1 MTESLAAVDSAPTR
15 AKNVRTPLRSP
26 VFWMGLAVV
35 VSFAFSLRVVSYQDI
50 RDSPLLTDSPF
61 LADSAYYDYRA
72 KRIAGGDLWGQEV
85 FFMAPLYEYTVAAI
99 YALDGQAIDKPD
111 FRLARQS
118 YDIDPA
124 IHVQCVYGGLTCG
137 LLFAMAYVWFGP
149 IAGWAAGLMAA
160 FYGPFIFFDGLLM
173 AASLVLL
180 TGVLTVALLTWADWK
195 GRWWRWLIG
204 GLATGLAVLAHGS
217 MLAIIPVVI
226 LILLLLPNPDRR
238 TSIVSAL
245 SFAIGVMVLILPVTV
260 RNYVVGG
267 DWVLLTSNAGM
278 NLFIGNNAYADGTHV
293 VYQFPYTMTKL
304 SDYYQRPRRAP
315 DDPSPSFVS
324 RKVGSEALSWM
335 AANPVAAAG
344 LWLTKLRLWFNHVE
358 LGIRD
363 HYHFFRQFSEVLR
376 APLLG
381 FGVIG
386 PLGLTGAIFL
396 RRQLRELRFV
406 YAVLA
411 VQTAVFVLMFVLG
424 RYRFCATACLM
435 LLGAGQI
442 AWWHAKWRQRDFR
455 ALTASAIVL
464 AVIAAAVHLPVDGFD
479 ENHAAAKL
487 YANLGNRYL
496 QEAIDMRD
504 PGRLDDAIEA
514 FGQAERLEWGQ
525 TGLAVSRSLMLM
537 RFGDAWLAKGDLD
550 RALAYGNKAL
560 DEIERELSDQP
571 ADYAP
576 VRTPPEIL
584 LNRRERLRRWMRGIE
599 QSRAA
604 QSTAP

>member
-1 MTESLAAVDSAPTR
+1 MTEPTAATDSNPPRPLDAR
-15 AKNVRTPLRSP
+15 MPLRSP
-26 VFWMGLAVV
+26 VFWLGFVV
-35 VSFAFSLRVVSYQDI
+35 VVAMAFSLRLVSYQDI
-50 RDSPLLTDSPF
+50 RDSPLLSDSPF

-72 KRIAGGDLWGQEV
+72 KRIAGGDIWGQEV
-85 FFMAPLYEYTVAAI
+85 FFMAPLYEYTVAAV
-99 YALDGQAIDKPD
+99 YALDGQSIDQPD

-124 IHVQCVYGGLTCG
+124 IQVQCVYGALTCG
-137 LLFAMAYVWFGP
+137 LLFAMAYLWFGP

-180 TGVLTVALLTWADWK
+180 TGVIAVALLTWADWK

-204 GLATGLAVLAHGS
+204 GMATGLAVLAHGS
-217 MLAIIPVVI
+217 TLAVLPVVV
-226 LILLLLPNPDRR
+226 LILLLFPNQDRR
-238 TSIVSAL
+238 TSIRSAL
-245 SFAIGVMVLILPVTV
+245 SFAIGAMLLILPVTV
-260 RNYVVGG
+260 RNYVVGN

-278 NLFIGNNAYADGTHV
+278 NLFIGNNEYADGTHV
-293 VYQFPYTMTKL
+293 VYQFPYPMTKL
-304 SDYYQRPRRAP
+304 SDYYQRPRRGP

-324 RKVGSEALSWM
+324 RRVGSQAVSWM
-335 AANPVAAAG
+335 ASHPAATAG
-344 LWLTKLRLWFNHVE
+344 LWLTKFRFWFNHVE

-396 RRQLRELRFV
+396 RHRLRELRFV
-406 YAVLA
+406 YAMLA
-411 VQTAVFVLMFVLG
+411 VQTAVFVSMFVLG

-442 AWWHAKWRQRDFR
+442 AWWVTKWRQQDIR
-455 ALTASAIVL
+455 AMAGSVVVL
-464 AVIAAAVHLPVDGFD
+464 AVFAVLVHLPVAGFD

-496 QEAIDMRD
+496 QEAVDAHD
-504 PGRLDDAIEA
+504 PSRLDDAIEA
-514 FGQAERLEWGQ
+514 FGQAEQLDWGQ
-525 TGLAVSRSLMLM
+525 TGLAVSRSLMLK
-537 RFGDAWLAKGDLD
+537 RFGDAWLVKGDLD
-550 RALAYGNKAL
+550 QALTYGQKAL
-560 DEIERELSDQP
+560 DEVERELTEPP

-576 VRTPPEIL
+576 VRTPPDTL
-584 LNRRERLRRWMRGIE
+584 VNRRDRVRRWMQGIE

-604 QSTAP
+604 QEAAP

>member
-1 MTESLAAVDSAPTR
+1 MTESLAAVDSAPPR
-15 AKNVRTPLRSP
+15 AENVRTPLRSP
-26 VFWMGLAVV
+26 VFWLGLAVV
-35 VSFAFSLRVVSYQDI
+35 VSFAFSLRLISYQDI

-85 FFMAPLYEYTVAAI
+85 FFMAPLYEYTVAAV
-99 YALDGQAIDKPD
+99 YALDGQFIDKPD

-124 IHVQCVYGGLTCG
+124 IYVQCVYGALTCG

-149 IAGWAAGLMAA
+149 IAGWAAGLMSAY
-160 FYGPFIFFDGLLM
+160 YGPFIFFDGLLM
-173 AASLVLL
+173 AASLVLF
-180 TGVLTVALLTWADWK
+180 TSVVAVALLTWADWK
-195 GRWWRWLIG
+195 GRWWRWVFG
-204 GLATGLAVLAHGS
+204 GTATGLAVLAHGS

-226 LILLLLPNPDRR
+226 LVLLLFPNRDRR
-238 TSIVSAL
+238 ASLLSAL

-260 RNYVVGG
+260 RNYVVGD

-278 NLFIGNNAYADGTHV
+278 NLFIGNNAHADGTHV
-293 VYQFPYTMTKL
+293 VYQFPYAMTKL
-304 SDYYQRPRRAP
+304 SDYYQRPRRSP

-324 RKVGSEALSWM
+324 RQVGSEALSWM
-335 AANPVAAAG
+335 AANPVAATG

-386 PLGLTGAIFL
+386 PLGLTGAVFL
-396 RRQLRELRFV
+396 RHRLGELRFV
-406 YAVLA
+406 YAMLA
-411 VQTAVFVLMFVLG
+411 VQTAVFMLMFVLG

-442 AWWHAKWRQRDFR
+442 AWWVTRWRQRDFR
-455 ALTASAIVL
+455 AIAGSAIVL
-464 AVIAAAVHLPVDGFD
+464 AVFALLVHAPVGGFD

-487 YANLGNRYL
+487 YANLGNRYF
-496 QEAIDMRD
+496 QEAIDTRD

-525 TGLAVSRSLMLM
+525 TGLAVSRSLMLI

-550 RALAYGNKAL
+550 QALAYGNKAL
-560 DEIERELSDQP
+560 DEIERELADPP

-576 VRTPPEIL
+576 VRTPPEML
-584 LNRRERLRRWMRGIE
+584 QNRRERVRRWVRGIE